1 MNLNV
6 NSFITRVNSRKQ
18 SSFLCIQWKLLVRQ
32 INKRN
37 FQWYPGFLLCD
48 PPPPPP
54 PPPPPSSPELE
65 WTLVGTL
72 SEWLSRE
79 SSLLSYLQMAGIFG
93 LPDLHDT
100 ETRVTRLILHTEE
113 IYPAPVLLVPEI
125 ECKYLILRSQSKLFP
140 FYSDI
145 LTYISGLFHKWCE
158 DNFQTTFT
166 CTCLLKL
173 YITVPSVPFLY
184 PVSRRLQNK
193 KK

>member
-54 PPPPPSSPELE
+54 PPPPPSSLELE

-93 LPDLHDT
+93 LPDRHDT
-100 ETRVTRLILHTEE
+100 ETRVTRLILHAEE

-140 FYSDI
+140 SYSDI
-145 LTYISGLFHKWCE
+145 LTYISGLFHKILWRQFS
-158 DNFQTTFT
+158 NNLYMYMFT
-166 CTCLLKL
+166 KAIH
-173 YITVPSVPFLY
+173 YRSFGSVLISS
-184 PVSRRLQNK
+184 VSSSTKQK
-193 KK
+193 K